1 MQNIDEINNEE
12 KVQKIQ
18 DKLCANMLNLR
29 TAMYSFLFK
38 HSNKLKRPV
47 DRLVIGFLIGYFSS
61 RTEEE
66 LSEDDLSKLIQTYII
81 SCKIVNQLD
90 EHIKNLINDFVDY
103 FFNDKYLDINSMDS
117 FQKELLKQY
126 QNNLQKEKLKVEEKL
141 KKCNICNHDFN
152 LLDEYNY
159 DFDCHCI
166 IHGDC
171 FDSYVINSLEKNL
184 FPIKC
189 PDCKKEVR
197 DKYIYESLKST
208 NREDLLDNYED
219 YYFNK
224 LKNRK
229 DLIICPTIGC
239 RYKFFLDESLIKFSC
254 PVCLRSYCMRC
265 KSNWH
270 EGIDCDEYLK
280 KYYSGF
286 EFKQNYD
293 WSNIYKK
300 NQFYKQC
307 PFCNHWNIIYGNGN
321 NYYCNCKRCEHE
333 FCLKCGKVFYGGRGT
348 KVCKC
353 YQLYKE
359 YPKIGN
365 ENVKNNKL
373 TKRQRRKL
381 KKKFGY

>member
-1 MQNIDEINNEE
+1 MENINEKNNDE

-18 DKLCANMLNLR
+18 DKLCENMLNLR
-29 TAMYSFLFK
+29 TTIYSFLFK
-38 HSNKLKRPV
+38 KAKKLKRPV
-47 DRLVIGFLIGYFSS
+47 DRLIFGFLLGYFSS

-66 LSEDDLSKLIQTYII
+66 ISEEDINNLIRTYII
-81 SCKIVNQLD
+81 SCKSTNEID
-90 EHIKNLINDFVDY
+90 PHIKNLTNDFVDF
-103 FFNDKYLDINSMDS
+103 FFNDKYIDINSIDS
-117 FQKELLKQY
+117 YQKDILKQY
-126 QNNLQKEKLKVEEKL
+126 QNNLQREKLKVEEKL
-141 KKCNICNHDFN
+141 KKCKICKNDFN

-171 FDSYVINSLEKNL
+171 FDSYVINALEKNL
-184 FPIKC
+184 LPIKC
-189 PDCKKEVR
+189 PDCNKEVR

-224 LKNRK
+224 LSHRN

-254 PVCLRSYCMRC
+254 PICLRSYCMNC

-270 EGIDCDEYLK
+270 EGIKCEEYLK
-280 KYYSGF
+280 KYYPGF
-286 EFKQNYD
+286 EYTNNYN
-293 WSNIYKK
+293 WRSIYHN

-307 PFCNHWNIIYGNGN
+307 PFCNYWNIIYGN

-333 FCLKCGKVFYGGRGT
+333 FCLKCGKVFYGGRGS

-353 YQLYKE
+353 YAVYKE
-359 YPKIGN
+359 YPKIEN
-365 ENVKNNKL
+365 ENVKIRKL
-373 TKRQRRKL
+373 SKRQKKRL
-381 KKKFGY
+381 KKQFGY